1 VAGLLAYFLGS
12 QGVGDAMFLPE
23 ILRERDYLNGADF
36 NPKLF
41 MLTILGN
48 CKVYPYTGQKMI
60 DKRFLFL

>member
-1 VAGLLAYFLGS
+1 VAGLPAYFLGNR
-12 QGVGDAMFLPE
+12 GGKDTMLLPE

-41 MLTILGN
+41 MLTILVN
-48 CKVYPYTGQKMI
+48 CKVYSYTGQKMI